1 MRAHDGFAAQ
11 GEKLKRNAGDRL
23 PGSYVNFYRGNG
35 CAVIPAFGQPSD
47 EPAREAIQAAYGD
60 SVKVYS
66 VPAREI
72 LLGGGNIHC
81 MSMQMAQA

>member
-1 MRAHDGFAAQ
+1 MVPEACLSNPFHGSHDCRTRAHDGFAAQ

-47 EPAREAIQAAYGD
+47 EPCD
-60 SVKVYS
+60 PHLYS
-66 VPAREI
+66 EFP
-72 LLGGGNIHC
+72 
-81 MSMQMAQA
+81 